1 MKMPKPAIVTKRSV
15 RGGGTGGRSAKRGGH
30 EGAGVLTGGTERG
43 RTKNRA
49 GAMSDSGL
57 GWEANG
63 VMRISVCEF
72 WFGRGRARESLAPY
86 YESCNEP
93 PVRTRECG
101 VSPRASGH
109 W

>member
-30 EGAGVLTGGTERG
+30 EGAGILTGGTERG
-43 RTKNRA
+43 RAKDRA

-63 VMRISVCEF
+63 AMGINMFEF
-72 WFGRGRARESLAPY
+72 WFGRDRARGFL
-86 YESCNEP
+86 
-93 PVRTRECG
+93 
-101 VSPRASGH
+101 SP
-109 W
+109 